1 MVCSTKEKALRSC
14 VQASKRIRTAASEQ
28 QLRQVDADI
37 RKPTIMADRRLTEM
51 HGLPVVLPD
60 ARILG
65 IVHDVV
71 LDEQAKTCTH
81 LFVTE
86 TTDTI
91 IEGGMHVSIPWSWVR
106 SISDVILLRWFP
118 PTPIPRRPGS

>member
-1 MVCSTKEKALRSC
+1 M
-14 VQASKRIRTAASEQ
+14 
-28 QLRQVDADI
+28 LRQVDADI
-37 RKPTIMADRRLTEM
+37 RWPIIMADRRLTEM

-71 LDEQAKTCTH
+71 LDEQTRTCTH
-81 LFVTE
+81 LFVIE

-91 IEGGMHVSIPWSWVR
+91 IEGGMHVSVPWSWVR

-118 PTPIPRRPGS
+118 PTPIPRRPDS

>member
-1 MVCSTKEKALRSC
+1 
-14 VQASKRIRTAASEQ
+14 
-28 QLRQVDADI
+28 
-37 RKPTIMADRRLTEM
+37 M

-71 LDEQAKTCTH
+71 LDEQARVCTH

-91 IEGGMHVSIPWSWVR
+91 VEGGIHGSVPWSWVR

-118 PTPIPRRPGS
+118 PTPIPRRPD

>member
-1 MVCSTKEKALRSC
+1 M
-14 VQASKRIRTAASEQ
+14 ASKQR
-28 QLRQVDADI
+28 LRQVDADM
-37 RKPTIMADRRLTEM
+37 RQPSIMADRRLTEM

-71 LDEQAKTCTH
+71 LDEQARTCTH
-81 LFVTE
+81 LFVME

-91 IEGGMHVSIPWSWVR
+91 VEGGLNVSVPWSRVR

-118 PTPIPRRPGS
+118 PTPIPRRPDS

>member
-1 MVCSTKEKALRSC
+1 MV
-14 VQASKRIRTAASEQ
+14 
-28 QLRQVDADI
+28 
-37 RKPTIMADRRLTEM
+37 DRRLTEM

-71 LDEQAKTCTH
+71 LDEHARTCTH

-86 TTDTI
+86 TTDSI
-91 IEGGMHVSIPWSWVR
+91 VEGGMHVSVPVSYTHLTLPT
-106 SISDVILLRWFP
+106 ILLV
-118 PTPIPRRPGS
+118 